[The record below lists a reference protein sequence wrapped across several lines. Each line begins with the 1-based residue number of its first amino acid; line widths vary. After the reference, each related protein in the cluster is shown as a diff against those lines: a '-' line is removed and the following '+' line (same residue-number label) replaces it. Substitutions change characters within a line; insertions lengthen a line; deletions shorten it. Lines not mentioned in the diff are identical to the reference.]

1 MSIQVITKGKQAFG
15 SFNNGEI
22 IENKPIGF
30 PQDGGT
36 TKAYSNIFYWAHAHS
51 ERGSTIGLHPHRGFE
66 IISYV
71 LKGTIKHYDTKT
83 DKWMSLDEGSFQV
96 IKSGKGI
103 SHSEE
108 ICAESAIFQIWFDPN
123 INKSQYKDAEYKDYQ
138 SSSLPIE
145 SQKNIDIKTIVGEK
159 SPVNLDSEG
168 IGIQEITLKENYIL
182 PLEIENNYSIYI
194 IKGEITLNEHLV
206 NKDDFIVIKEENELN
221 IKVDSLSKI
230 FMITSPKTPS
240 YKTYINS

>member
-15 SFNNGEI
+15 SFNNGDI

-30 PQDGGT
+30 PQDGGEI
-36 TKAYSNIFYWAHAHS
+36 KAYSNIFYWAHAHS

-66 IISYV
+66 IVSYV

-83 DKWMSLDEGSFQV
+83 DKWLSLDEGSFQV

-138 SSSLPIE
+138 SSSLPVE
-145 SQKNIDIKTIVGEK
+145 SQKSIDIKTIVGEK
-159 SPVNLDSEG
+159 SPVNLDTE
-168 IGIQEITLKENYIL
+168 EISIREISLKKNHIL
-182 PLEIENNYSIYI
+182 PLETKSIYSIYI
-194 IKGEITLNEHLV
+194 IHGKIILNGQIV
-206 NKDDFIVIKEENELN
+206 NKDDFAIIEDENQLT
-221 IKVDSLSKI
+221 ISVDRLSKI
-230 FMITSPKTPS
+230 FIIASPKTPS
-240 YKTYINS
+240 YKTCINS